1 MNNEKI
7 RNIIATRSD
16 IFNPH
21 LNRESGLIF
30 TRLRKFCSDVLYII
44 TEGTEKSYFTFKQL
58 HTKIIERGGKTDILS
73 QYLMSYIIIF
83 AHKSPDNSLTHF
95 SIKT

>member
-1 MNNEKI
+1 M
-7 RNIIATRSD
+7 RSD

-21 LNRESGLIF
+21 LNRESGLIL
-30 TRLRKFCSDVLYII
+30 TRLRKFCFDVLYII

-58 HTKIIERGGKTDILS
+58 HTEIIERGGKTDILS

-95 SIKT
+95 

>member
-7 RNIIATRSD
+7 RNITATRSD
-16 IFNPH
+16 ILNPH
-21 LNRESGLIF
+21 LNRERGLIF
-30 TRLRKFCSDVLYII
+30 TRLKKLCSDVLYII

-58 HTKIIERGGKTDILS
+58 HAEIIERGGKTDILS

-95 SIKT
+95 